1 MLDVVFFGLTGA
13 HWLLLGLAA
22 AAGAGGGWLAVM
34 LLLHPVRPTGI
45 PGLLPVQGFVSGKAD
60 ALAAFAVGHLLQD
73 LPAPRRFFEQLGP
86 DRFRR
91 EFGRVLRDGI
101 DAHVDDVMTRRNGPS
116 WEALS
121 TYARARIYAHVHR
134 RLPYVVDDFVDHV
147 QRELDDIV
155 HPSLLVRR
163 WFSEHP
169 ERVADIFLRVYG
181 RDLRNAIPWSVL
193 VAVAVAFPVPLLL
206 QGSMA
211 WAVAG
216 ALAGA
221 AAAFTMLVL
230 LSRPVAL
237 AGIWPLRW
245 QGIVHRRR
253 QRFLQAISRMV
264 VHDALGWRAINGE
277 FLRGAHAGRVR
288 HMMRR
293 EVAAIL
299 DVPLFR
305 ASMQLLLGPEGFAE
319 VKSSAVEKAVEMLAS
334 APVSPALRE
343 HYRQELER
351 TLAPAIFRVPEEE
364 WAALWRE
371 VLAGAWKYVP
381 LSAGIAGLLVGA
393 LVGALVG

>member
-1 MLDVVFFGLTGA
+1 MLDVVVFGLTGA

-34 LLLHPVRPTGI
+34 LMLHPVHPTGI

-60 ALAAFAVGHLLQD
+60 AFAAFAVGHLLQD

-91 EFGRVLRDGI
+91 EFGRVLREGI

-121 TYARARIYAHVHR
+121 AYARARIYAHVHR

-169 ERVADIFLRVYG
+169 ERLADIFLRAFG
-181 RDLRNAIPWSVL
+181 RELRSALPWAVL
-193 VAVAVAFPVPLLL
+193 VAVAVAFPVPWLV
-206 QGSMA
+206 QGPWA

-216 ALAGA
+216 GISA
-221 AAAFTMLVL
+221 AAAALTMLVL
-230 LSRPVAL
+230 LSRPVAMV
-237 AGIWPLRW
+237 GVWPLRW
-245 QGIVHRRR
+245 QGIVHQRR
-253 QRFLQAISRMV
+253 QRFLQALSGMV

-299 DVPLFR
+299 DVPMFR

-334 APVSPALRE
+334 APVSAALRE

-351 TLAPAIFRVPEEE
+351 TLAPAVFRVPPGE

-371 VLAGAWKYVP
+371 VFARAWKYVP
-381 LSAGIAGLLVGA
+381 LLAGAAGLLVGA
-393 LVGALVG
+393 AIGALLG